1 MQTVSKFRM
10 VKFSGFFNC
19 AEACEMNEGD
29 VPVDAMHSTH
39 VAGVLRV
46 RCDGC
51 RVDLV
56 RACAREVCRLVVPQ
70 RWSTS
75 RLIMSPI
82 IWITWTMMMIATT
95 AHSMTSGMN
104 WL

>member
-1 MQTVSKFRM
+1 M

-29 VPVDAMHSTH
+29 LPVDAMHSSCCRRIADQMRR
-39 VAGVLRV
+39 VPRMKSDAGS
-46 RCDGC
+46 
-51 RVDLV
+51 
-56 RACAREVCRLVVPQ
+56 ARGVCRLVVPQ